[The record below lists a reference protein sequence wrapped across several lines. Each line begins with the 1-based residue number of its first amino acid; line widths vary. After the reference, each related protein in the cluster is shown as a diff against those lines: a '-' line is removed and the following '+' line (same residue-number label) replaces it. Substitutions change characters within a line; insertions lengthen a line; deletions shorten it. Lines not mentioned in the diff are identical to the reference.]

1 VFGLVGLCY
10 AASGT
15 YFIST
20 ISTIEKRFKIPSR
33 TSGNYSWSLHMTSSS
48 NKIFIKELSGFRCC
62 GLHRLNHLHQNH
74 LNNYSLNHLHQNY
87 LNNYSLNHLHQNH
100 LNNYS
105 LNHLHQNYLNNYSLN
120 HLHQNYLNN
129 YSLNH
134 LHQNHLNNYS
144 VTHVAFNI
152 HSAFITNFTPQTNK
166 QTTRSRF
173 QPHLQL
179 YHIFPKKKLDACS
192 SEKHGYRICPW

>member
-1 VFGLVGLCY
+1 MFGLVGLCY

-74 LNNYSLNHLHQNY
+74 LNNYS
-87 LNNYSLNHLHQNH
+87 
-100 LNNYS
+100 
-105 LNHLHQNYLNNYSLN
+105 
-120 HLHQNYLNN
+120 
-129 YSLNH
+129 
-134 LHQNHLNNYS
+134 

-192 SEKHGYRICPW
+192 SEKHGYRICP